1 MNEQDEEQDDEDE
14 NEENQNM
21 DQNEVQFES
30 KKTIEN
36 DQTPGTLPIDG
47 PIPPKYP

>member
-30 KKTIEN
+30 KKTIEI
-36 DQTPGTLPIDG
+36 DQTPGTCWN
-47 PIPPKYP
+47 K